1 MEPSTPLPPESSAS
15 EAAEPQGT
23 LLPIP
28 DPEESRRLLAGIGA
42 SGPAPGAVDAPI
54 ASPGPLSPHGSAQA
68 PFRSGFV
75 ALIGR
80 PNVGKST
87 LLNQLVGQKVAI
99 TSPVAQ
105 TTRNRLRAI
114 LTTAE
119 AQLVLLDTPGIHKP
133 HHLLGQ
139 RLVQS
144 ARGAIGEVDVVLL
157 LVDGSQPAGRGD
169 AFIVELLRRSGMP
182 VMVAL
187 NKWDQVEPGRA
198 EELLASYREMLQ
210 VPVEPGPQAS
220 SAGAAGPSGAAA
232 ARPEPEP
239 EAAQLDSH
247 RARLDASPAA
257 GAPLGGTPS
266 PARGPGSD
274 SAGSMAGAAD
284 GSGTGAH
291 SDPMAAAA
299 GSGAIAA
306 PPGQTSGIRP
316 AAAGSE
322 ASAPAPGQRS
332 GDRPAA
338 ATPQAGQSS
347 PWSAASSATTALP
360 WPLFQVSALNG
371 DGCEALVQA
380 LSAALPPGPHL
391 YPPDAISDQPERL
404 LLAELIREQVL
415 HHTREEVPHSVAVM
429 IDRIVEDG
437 PRTAVLATVLVERS
451 SQKGILIGKGG
462 SMLRTIGQGARLQM
476 QKLIAG
482 PVYLELFVKVVPG
495 WRSHP
500 GRLAELGYRGD

>member
-1 MEPSTPLPPESSAS
+1 MESIPPPPAS
-15 EAAEPQGT
+15 PDREGPGSVSFDQDTVAQEGT

-28 DPEESRRLLAGIGA
+28 DPEESRRLLAGLGA
-42 SGPAPGAVDAPI
+42 ALASDGARA
-54 ASPGPLSPHGSAQA
+54 GSAA
-68 PFRSGFV
+68 PADPAADATSLPGHPAGTSSREGAETPFRSGFV

-157 LVDGSQPAGRGD
+157 LVDGSQPSGRGD

-198 EELLASYREMLQ
+198 EELLASYREMLL
-210 VPVEPGPQAS
+210 VPVESGQQPSSSRLEGNSPGPAATAAALQARPDAGGDRS
-220 SAGAAGPSGAAA
+220 EVAPAAEGSPGGSAGS
-232 ARPEPEP
+232 ARNLGSEP
-239 EAAQLDSH
+239 
-247 RARLDASPAA
+247 A
-257 GAPLGGTPS
+257 GAP
-266 PARGPGSD
+266 
-274 SAGSMAGAAD
+274 AG
-284 GSGTGAH
+284 
-291 SDPMAAAA
+291 AAA
-299 GSGAIAA
+299 GSGASA
-306 PPGQTSGIRP
+306 SDP
-316 AAAGSE
+316 AADDE
-322 ASAPAPGQRS
+322 A
-332 GDRPAA
+332 
-338 ATPQAGQSS
+338 S
-347 PWSAASSATTALP
+347 PWSASSNATTALP
-360 WPLFQVSALNG
+360 WPLFTVSALNG
-371 DGCEALVQA
+371 DGCEALVEA

-391 YPPDAISDQPERL
+391 YPPDAVSDQPERL

-415 HHTREEVPHSVAVM
+415 QHTREEVPHSVAVM
-429 IDRIVEDG
+429 IDRVVEDG

-476 QKLIAG
+476 QKLISG

-500 GRLAELGYRGD
+500 GRLSELGYRGD